1 MPSEHAAAI
10 ESAKIKGKLVGQEK
24 KHGTRRTAKRRKGKT
39 AKNKAD
45 DDGPVVA
52 PAVYTIP
59 TFCRAHD
66 LSEAFYFKLKKQR
79 LGPREM
85 QVGGRVLI
93 SYEAAADWRKAREQ
107 SEA

>member
-10 ESAKIKGKLVGQEK
+10 EAAKTKGKLIGQEK
-24 KHGTRRTAKRRKGKT
+24 KHGTRRTAKRKGKT

-45 DDGPVVA
+45 DDDPAVA

-85 QVGGRVLI
+85 KVGGRVLI
-93 SYEAAADWRKAREQ
+93 SYEAAADWRRAREQ
-107 SEA
+107 AEA